1 MELISPEE
9 VAFESGVFLLKK
21 DRAKSIK
28 AGIEHRPPPEPPIQP
43 FPQPEPTSTSD
54 HEPDVETIVEKQT
67 CTLHLAGTIPPEVWN
82 RLGTKIL
89 PKLRAGIELQIGVDF
104 RVTLK
109 SDTAQGIKSE
119 LCQILDDLSL
129 TGKVVI
135 EES

>member
-21 DRAKSIK
+21 DKAKALK
-28 AGIEHRPPPEPPIQP
+28 AGIELQPSPELPLKP
-43 FPQPEPTSTSD
+43 FPQTEPTSTPD
-54 HEPDVETIVEKQT
+54 HELDVETIVEKQT
-67 CTLHLAGTIPPEVWN
+67 CTLRLTGAIPPEVWN

-89 PKLRAGIELQIGVDF
+89 PKLRSGTELQIGVDF

-109 SDTAQGIKSE
+109 SDTAQSMKSE
-119 LCQILDDLSL
+119 LRQILDDLGL
-129 TGKVVI
+129 TGKVVV